1 MSRHA
6 KRGKRRATPPARP
19 VPRPP
24 ARPAPAARD
33 TGFAARTARG
43 KPAEDRPKAPWHP
56 VPLAELCVLVGIILI
71 VAGLIAGVSG
81 DRGRLLLVTGLALG
95 SLGGL
100 DTAAR
105 EHFSGWASHTAVLAG
120 VPAVAV
126 AAVLFFAKAPWIAVV
141 AAMVVVFAGAATGL
155 DRAWRRRARH

>member
-6 KRGKRRATPPARP
+6 KRGKRRAAPPARP
-19 VPRPP
+19 VPAPPPLP
-24 ARPAPAARD
+24 ARSTRL
-33 TGFAARTARG
+33 AARTARG
-43 KPAEDRPKAPWHP
+43 KPAEERPKAPWHP

-71 VAGLIAGVSG
+71 VAGLITGVSG
-81 DRGRLLLVTGLALG
+81 DGGRLLLVTGLALG

-100 DTAAR
+100 DTSAR

-120 VPAVAV
+120 VPAVAT

-141 AAMVVVFAGAATGL
+141 AAMVVVFAAAGIAL
-155 DRAWRRRARH
+155 DRAWRRRATY